1 MPTHSQR
8 PSPSETA
15 SRLNPRML
23 NEYRGPA
30 SPGDVIANPRTP
42 TRPPRE
48 GNTTSPTIS
57 PRPSPTVASPISF
70 RVKLKPDKEPVPTD
84 QPVKLKAILTPPFR
98 EAIYTF
104 YADGTAFDGGRNRN
118 ETVAQFSTPGPHVVS
133 VHVWVRGIE
142 EMDSITIQVHFVP
155 QSSPTPTAAAS
166 APITP
171 SPPSYSP
178 SPTATATVGFITVT
192 PSGGGINVASPTATR
207 SLPAHHSATPS
218 VMPSNGGS
226 ESQKGWWI
234 LYIVSAGLAAVALYG
249 IAKLI
254 KPTFHPHADWDA
266 PQRPPQNLAINYGLY
281 FHSNVS
287 AGQDRLQTDG
297 PRLILRKRT
306 Q

>member
-1 MPTHSQR
+1 M
-8 PSPSETA
+8 
-15 SRLNPRML
+15 
-23 NEYRGPA
+23 
-30 SPGDVIANPRTP
+30 
-42 TRPPRE
+42 RPPHE
-48 GNTTSPTIS
+48 GNTAIPTIS

-70 RVKLKPDKEPVPTD
+70 RVKLKPDKETVPTD

-104 YADGTAFDGGRNRN
+104 YADGTAFDGGRDRN

-133 VHVWVRGIE
+133 VHVRVRGIE
-142 EMDSITIQVHFVP
+142 ETDSTTIQVHFVP
-155 QSSPTPTAAAS
+155 RSSPTPTAAAS

-178 SPTATATVGFITVT
+178 SPTATATVGFISAT
-192 PSGGGINVASPTATR
+192 PSGSGSNVASPTATR
-207 SLPAHHSATPS
+207 SLPKRQTPTAT
-218 VMPSNGGS
+218 PSNGGS
-226 ESQKGWWI
+226 ESQKEWWI
-234 LYIVSAGLAAVALYG
+234 FYIVSAGLAAVALYG
-249 IAKLI
+249 IPKLI
-254 KPTFHPHADWDA
+254 KPTFHPHADWHA